1 MIFFK
6 TNFLF
11 RASMNHQI
19 LIMTPKN
26 PILLTI
32 VLFLILIP
40 TAVFAL
46 TPIARWDV
54 VPYQRIQQGETFN
67 LGVIAFSKA
76 DIDRVEVSVSGQ
88 SYSGTN
94 PLKSSSMTYNS
105 RTEVYE
111 YWVQLKASDFHSNG
125 IITLEGKVYGKD
137 GGLRN
142 LESLSLV
149 VNATGSLAQPKAWVS
164 NSGSDS
170 TGTIGDSSKPFKT
183 VGGAVSAAQ
192 STNGGKGDGAI
203 IYLKSGTYGLGSG
216 SISTTS
222 EWLTITRDSSATK
235 ENTIINDGG
244 TLRNAKLL
252 KIEGVTIKSPGSGDY
267 VFTLDNPEYLWVNDS
282 HIIGCGRWTVNSNPI
297 HHNSDK
303 HYSTNNYVY
312 DADYGY
318 RKVALVRG
326 VDMVKIGN
334 DAFEN
339 TEFVINCT
347 LDDLD
352 NGDTG
357 WHADAYQVFT
367 GTSNPPANNRIIYNY
382 KATDLGYQGVFMR
395 SDAGLA
401 QDNAFVNVMIEMRS
415 PASPNESGNPVFASF
430 SVNHSWDHLIVW
442 NSSFLR
448 GHSAITATLTN
459 SSFIGNT
466 FYMFVDSRSSIGTP
480 TLAYAASGNSGNNEF
495 LYNHYLHVYNETPTC
510 ESNERFV
517 YNGWP
522 CPHWNAK
529 RPDSLQSGSATI
541 GDGVIDMSDPSSDT
555 FGNPVANSIL
565 IDRIP
570 FVTVPSD
577 IYGNARVGS
586 SDVGPIEVSS
596 DGGSPTTVLAPPIG
610 FSLTN

>member
-1 MIFFK
+1 
-6 TNFLF
+6 
-11 RASMNHQI
+11 
-19 LIMTPKN
+19 
-26 PILLTI
+26 
-32 VLFLILIP
+32 
-40 TAVFAL
+40 
-46 TPIARWDV
+46 
-54 VPYQRIQQGETFN
+54 
-67 LGVIAFSKA
+67 
-76 DIDRVEVSVSGQ
+76 
-88 SYSGTN
+88 
-94 PLKSSSMTYNS
+94 
-105 RTEVYE
+105 
-111 YWVQLKASDFHSNG
+111 
-125 IITLEGKVYGKD
+125 
-137 GGLRN
+137 
-142 LESLSLV
+142 
-149 VNATGSLAQPKAWVS
+149 
-164 NSGSDS
+164 
-170 TGTIGDSSKPFKT
+170 
-183 VGGAVSAAQ
+183 
-192 STNGGKGDGAI
+192 
-203 IYLKSGTYGLGSG
+203 
-216 SISTTS
+216 
-222 EWLTITRDSSATK
+222 
-235 ENTIINDGG
+235 
-244 TLRNAKLL
+244 
-252 KIEGVTIKSPGSGDY
+252 
-267 VFTLDNPEYLWVNDS
+267 
-282 HIIGCGRWTVNSNPI
+282 
-297 HHNSDK
+297 
-303 HYSTNNYVY
+303 
-312 DADYGY
+312 
-318 RKVALVRG
+318 
-326 VDMVKIGN
+326 
-334 DAFEN
+334 
-339 TEFVINCT
+339 
-347 LDDLD
+347 
-352 NGDTG
+352 
-357 WHADAYQVFT
+357 
-367 GTSNPPANNRIIYNY
+367 
-382 KATDLGYQGVFMR
+382 MR

-480 TLAYAASGNSGNNEF
+480 TLPYAASGNSGNNEF